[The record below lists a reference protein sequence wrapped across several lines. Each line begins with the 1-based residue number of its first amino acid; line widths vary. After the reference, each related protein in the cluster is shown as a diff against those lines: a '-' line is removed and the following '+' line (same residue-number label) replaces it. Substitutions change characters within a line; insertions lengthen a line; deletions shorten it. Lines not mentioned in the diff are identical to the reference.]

1 MAKAEQRRVHV
12 TGDVPQRI
20 AEALE
25 QDFELVSDPAGAEGI
40 LSLINTVVDD
50 AYLERAGPQLEVVA
64 NYGVGVNNVDLEAA
78 QRRGILIA
86 NTPDVLTKTT
96 AELAIA
102 VTLAL
107 LRRIVEG
114 DRFIRSRTP
123 WSFSLEFMLGESLE
137 GKTFGIVGPGR
148 IGRETARLAE
158 AFGAA
163 TVFAGRR
170 DLLEELLAT
179 ADVVSLHCPLSP
191 DTRHLIDEH
200 ALAVMKPT
208 AVLVNTARGPIVDE
222 HALVQALGR
231 GVIAGAALDVFEFE
245 PEVSEELLSLDQVV
259 LTPHMGSGTRSTRE
273 AMGMLAVEALRSVLI
288 HRRTP
293 SNVVAP
299 APQAGA

>member
-1 MAKAEQRRVHV
+1 VAPNEQRRVHV
-12 TGDVPQRI
+12 TGDLPRRV

-25 QDFELVSDPAGAEGI
+25 QEFELVVDPAESEGI

-64 NYGVGVNNVDLEAA
+64 NYGVGVNNIDLEAA
-78 QRRGILIA
+78 RRRGIVVA

-96 AELAIA
+96 AELAVA

-107 LRRIVEG
+107 LRRVVEG
-114 DRFIRSRTP
+114 DRFVRSRSP
-123 WSFSLEFMLGESLE
+123 WSFSLEFMLGEGLD

-158 AFGAA
+158 AFGARA
-163 TVFAGRR
+163 AFAGRD
-170 DLLEELLAT
+170 DLLEELLTT
-179 ADVVSLHCPLSP
+179 ADVVSLHCPLTP
-191 DTRHLIDEH
+191 ETHHLIDEK
-200 ALAVMKPT
+200 ALAAMKSS

-222 HALVQALGR
+222 QALVRALTG

-245 PEVSEELLSLDQVV
+245 PRVSEELLSLDQVV
-259 LTPHMGSGTRSTRE
+259 LTPHIGSGTRATRE

-288 HRRTP
+288 SNRRP
-293 SNVVAP
+293 PNAVE
-299 APQAGA
+299 

>member
-1 MAKAEQRRVHV
+1 MDVTEQRRVHV
-12 TGDVPQRI
+12 TGDVPRRI

-25 QDFELVSDPAGAEGI
+25 EDFELVSDPAGAEGI

-78 QRRGILIA
+78 RSRDIVVA

-107 LRRIVEG
+107 LRRVVEG
-114 DRFIRSRTP
+114 DRFIRSRAP
-123 WSFSLEFMLGESLE
+123 WTFSLEFMLGEGLD
-137 GKTFGIVGPGR
+137 GKTVGIVGPGR

-158 AFGAA
+158 AFGAH
-163 TVFAGRR
+163 TIFAGRS
-170 DLLEELLAT
+170 DPLDELLAK
-179 ADVVSLHCPLSP
+179 ADVVSVHCPLTP
-191 DTRHLIDEH
+191 ETRHLIDER
-200 ALAVMKPT
+200 ALAAMKPT

-222 HALVQALGR
+222 RALVDALR
-231 GVIAGAALDVFEFE
+231 KGVIAGAALDVFEFE
-245 PEVSEELLSLDQVV
+245 PEVSDELLALDQVV

-288 HRRTP
+288 RKTRP
-293 SNVVAP
+293 PNAVV
-299 APQAGA
+299 